1 MWHTGLWAI
10 KHLSLTRYECERCL
24 PHHSLQ
30 SPQSI
35 SSHHALRPS
44 ESALPIQSLARVDR
58 SMCRSHRVAVDA
70 TGIVVLRMSGR
81 RIRPVEYDFAPIRE
95 TALAITGVCVV
106 TILRSLAIS
115 RAARAA
121 VEFAWR
127 DSRAPMGCS
136 RGEDREIG
144 QGADPIGS
152 DVTHIVQ
159 STALRRTCARQSIRY

>member
-1 MWHTGLWAI
+1 M
-10 KHLSLTRYECERCL
+10 SLLLQQALTSHACQAAAFECDDVPFRDE
-24 PHHSLQ
+24 
-30 SPQSI
+30 
-35 SSHHALRPS
+35 
-44 ESALPIQSLARVDR
+44 
-58 SMCRSHRVAVDA
+58 
-70 TGIVVLRMSGR
+70 
-81 RIRPVEYDFAPIRE
+81 
-95 TALAITGVCVV
+95 ALALNGVRVV
-106 TILRSLAIS
+106 TIMRSLAIS

-159 STALRRTCARQSIRY
+159 STALRRTGARQSIRY